1 MARIAGVAIP
11 DNKHIDIAL
20 TYIYGIGRT
29 TARAILQS
37 AKVNPEKRTANID
50 SQELTRIRE
59 IIEKQHRV
67 EGDLRRDIAAHI
79 KRLKD
84 INAYRGVRHMKGLPL
99 RGQRTRTNSRTRRGN
114 VRRTMASGKRTLDK
128 K

>member
-1 MARIAGVAIP
+1 MARIAGVTIP

-20 TYIYGIGRT
+20 TYVYGIGRA
-29 TARAILQS
+29 TARAILLS
-37 AKVNPEKRTANID
+37 AKVNPEKRTTEIGP
-50 SQELTRIRE
+50 QELTRIRE

-67 EGDLRRDIAAHI
+67 EGDLRRDIATNI

-84 INAYRGVRHMKGLPL
+84 INAYRGTRHMRGLPL

-114 VRRTMASGKRTLDK
+114 VRHTMASGKRTLDK

>member
-1 MARIAGVAIP
+1 MARIAGVTIP

-20 TYIYGIGRT
+20 TYVYGIGRT
-29 TARAILQS
+29 TARAILVS
-37 AKVNPEKRTANID
+37 AKVNPEKRTTEI
-50 SQELTRIRE
+50 SPQELTRIRE

-67 EGDLRRDIAAHI
+67 EGDLRRDIATNI

-84 INAYRGVRHMKGLPL
+84 INAYRGTRHMRGLPL

-114 VRRTMASGKRTLDK
+114 VRHTMASGKRTLDK